1 MKIAVFGAGA
11 YGATLGGILSEGG
24 HEVEYYDPKM
34 FQNSLDDVL
43 NGASYMVLA
52 IPSVAVHDFLPIL
65 PKDKTLI
72 VATKGILTDSD
83 FNDFSDWAVLSG
95 PGFASDI
102 SQHKETFLTATDKR
116 VAEIFDANYLIFDFT
131 DDKLGVLMCGA
142 LKNVYALMA
151 GLLGIE
157 AGSEPWEEYI
167 KTVSNEMKSILST
180 NGADSKTVDLSCG
193 IGDLR
198 LTCNYPSR
206 NYEFGQKLRL
216 DKKAKPEK
224 TVEGLTALQKICN
237 SEILVPKDAK
247 ILQDLMD
254 RSKEWS

>member
-83 FNDFSDWAVLSG
+83 FKKFRFVLHRCT
-95 PGFASDI
+95 FFC
-102 SQHKETFLTATDKR
+102 HKNSPL
-116 VAEIFDANYLIFDFT
+116 
-131 DDKLGVLMCGA
+131 
-142 LKNVYALMA
+142 NV
-151 GLLGIE
+151 
-157 AGSEPWEEYI
+157 
-167 KTVSNEMKSILST
+167 
-180 NGADSKTVDLSCG
+180 
-193 IGDLR
+193 
-198 LTCNYPSR
+198 
-206 NYEFGQKLRL
+206 
-216 DKKAKPEK
+216 KK
-224 TVEGLTALQKICN
+224 
-237 SEILVPKDAK
+237 
-247 ILQDLMD
+247 
-254 RSKEWS
+254 